1 MQRLLSR
8 ALVLAL
14 VALALGA
21 AACGPNPA
29 GKVPVSSP
37 VYAFQAPDAED
48 FEPDT
53 EDEDDD
59 GADADAPDDTAG
71 DVE

>member
-1 MQRLLSR
+1 MQRLIFR

-14 VALALGA
+14 AGLALGT

-37 VYAFQAPDAED
+37 VYSFQAPDAED
-48 FEPDT
+48 FEDQD
-53 EDEDDD
+53 DEDDD
-59 GADADAPDDTAG
+59 TVPPDDVDAG
-71 DVE
+71 DSE